1 MACSTTN
8 TLQNNKEA
16 TSNSP
21 NNANDSI
28 TPLVDKRADRSD
40 LSELFSGTPGQ
51 CQNALHTAGC

>member
-1 MACSTTN
+1 MFSIGIMACSTTN

-40 LSELFSGTPGQ
+40 LSEFFG
-51 CQNALHTAGC
+51 HD